1 MIILAIIFSIVL
13 NRTPFGRWLYATG
26 SNERAAQLSGV
37 PVRSVKTQIY
47 VLSGLCAGIVGI
59 LQMANISSATADL
72 GTFYELNAI
81 AAVVIG
87 GAALSGGR
95 GTVRGTIIG
104 AFVIGFLANGLVI
117 VGVSPFWQK
126 VITGAVIILA
136 VAVDQIQQIVQRR
149 RSAAKAVASARAAA
163 ASRGKNPEPVLD
175 KRKRLPYAQS
185 TRRFQP
191 IEREIDVQSNRI
203 TIAAGRRGP
212 DQSGRLR
219 RRRQWRWRRGR
230 ALRFGGGG
238 GTAGGPIAVITVDPS
253 NPYWKAQIDTASAEF
268 KKLGYQPTTSAHE
281 NDPDTQ
287 NQLIETAINDKV
299 KGVLLD
305 PAGADESVAA
315 VQKLVDAK
323 IPVVLI
329 NAEISQTGL
338 AKAQIVSNNAQGATV
353 GAEEWAKA
361 MNYKGTYV
369 ELLGKPSDNNA
380 QVRSDGYK
388 GVISQ
393 YPDLKQVGK
402 EIANW
407 DRQEGQEKMESLLS
421 KNPDVQGVIAGND
434 EMALGASM
442 P

>member
-1 MIILAIIFSIVL
+1 MFNRLASRSLLAGAVL
-13 NRTPFGRWLYATG
+13 LSLAACGGGG
-26 SNERAAQLSGV
+26 SNGAGGEAAPSE
-37 PVRSVKTQIY
+37 
-47 VLSGLCAGIVGI
+47 
-59 LQMANISSATADL
+59 SA
-72 GTFYELNAI
+72 
-81 AAVVIG
+81 
-87 GAALSGGR
+87 
-95 GTVRGTIIG
+95 
-104 AFVIGFLANGLVI
+104 
-117 VGVSPFWQK
+117 P
-126 VITGAVIILA
+126 
-136 VAVDQIQQIVQRR
+136 
-149 RSAAKAVASARAAA
+149 
-163 ASRGKNPEPVLD
+163 
-175 KRKRLPYAQS
+175 
-185 TRRFQP
+185 
-191 IEREIDVQSNRI
+191 
-203 TIAAGRRGP
+203 
-212 DQSGRLR
+212 
-219 RRRQWRWRRGR
+219 
-230 ALRFGGGG
+230 GG

-268 KKLGYQPTTSAHE
+268 KKLGYEPTTSAHE

-287 NQLIETAINDKV
+287 NQLVETAINDKV

-315 VQKLVDAK
+315 VQKLVDAN

-434 EMALGASM
+434 EMALGAINALKEKGKLEKVKVLGFDGNQDAADAVKNGEMVASVLQ
-442 P
+442 PIVEGTKKAAAQLDSVVRTGETGVAEEKQALDCVLITKDNADRLDNFVYTEQ

>member
-1 MIILAIIFSIVL
+1 MFNRFASRSLLAGAVL
-13 NRTPFGRWLYATG
+13 ISLAACGGGG
-26 SNERAAQLSGV
+26 SSNAGGEAAPSE
-37 PVRSVKTQIY
+37 
-47 VLSGLCAGIVGI
+47 
-59 LQMANISSATADL
+59 SAT
-72 GTFYELNAI
+72 
-81 AAVVIG
+81 
-87 GAALSGGR
+87 
-95 GTVRGTIIG
+95 
-104 AFVIGFLANGLVI
+104 
-117 VGVSPFWQK
+117 
-126 VITGAVIILA
+126 
-136 VAVDQIQQIVQRR
+136 
-149 RSAAKAVASARAAA
+149 
-163 ASRGKNPEPVLD
+163 
-175 KRKRLPYAQS
+175 
-185 TRRFQP
+185 
-191 IEREIDVQSNRI
+191 
-203 TIAAGRRGP
+203 
-212 DQSGRLR
+212 
-219 RRRQWRWRRGR
+219 
-230 ALRFGGGG
+230 GG

-253 NPYWKAQIDTASAEF
+253 NPYWKAEIDTATAEF
-268 KKLGYQPTTSAHE
+268 KKLGYEPTTSAHK

-287 NQLIETAINDKV
+287 NQLVETAINDKV

-388 GVISQ
+388 SVISQ

-407 DRQEGQEKMESLLS
+407 DRQTGQEKMESLLS

-434 EMALGASM
+434 EMALGAINALKDKGKLEKVKVLGFDGNQDAVNAVKKDEMVATVLQPIVEGTKKAAAQLDSVIRTGETGV
-442 P
+442 PDEKQALDCVLITKDNADQVNNFVFSGG